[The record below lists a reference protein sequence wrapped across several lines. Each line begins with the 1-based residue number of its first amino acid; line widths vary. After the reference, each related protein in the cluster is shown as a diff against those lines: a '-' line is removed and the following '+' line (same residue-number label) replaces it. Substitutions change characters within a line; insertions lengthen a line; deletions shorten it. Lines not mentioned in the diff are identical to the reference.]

1 MRDMLHR
8 NLAATLLTVAVL
20 ARAELSWPGCAP
32 LKPDEFKMVR
42 LVGKSATN
50 SPQVVDATLEEPV
63 KLAFD
68 TDADGGAD
76 VYWVERRGAVKKFS
90 GATRTVTLLGKLSP
104 ATGNEDGLVG
114 IALDPAFKA
123 NRWMYLFYSF
133 GPEFRVSRFTLN
145 GNTLDMASEAVIL
158 RIPSDRDKDHSGGAM
173 VFDDHGD
180 LWISVGDNS
189 AGERGSSN
197 SNDLRGSIL
206 RIRPTPDGKYT
217 VPAGNWRETLEGSYS
232 AADLQKVRPEIYVKG
247 LRNAYTLA
255 VDPVRRWLAWGD
267 VGPDWYSSSDRAH
280 PTEEHNLVKAPGFM
294 GWPYFAGSNICNGSC
309 AKNPSAPTNTHSGN
323 TGLSRLPP
331 AVPAIHPYPRS
342 AAMTGPIYRYD
353 GDSPSPYK
361 LPPHFHRKW
370 ILSDFRSRFIAATLD
385 EGGTRILA
393 QDTVF
398 QNLTTY
404 AGSNNPN
411 TNTVVEARQGP
422 DGALYIIN
430 YNGWY
435 NTAATTSIARFEYSG
450 SCRPA
455 EPKLERIPGTHAAR
469 IGRELP
475 GVRVEGPL
483 VDISTSGPHTLEL
496 TDLAGRVLLSRRARG
511 ERRYALPSSGH
522 EGLRILRVR
531 TSSGELTR
539 TVFLP

>member
-1 MRDMLHR
+1 MLSLR
-8 NLAATLLTVAVL
+8 LAAASLIMVTAV
-20 ARAELSWPGCAP
+20 RAELSWPGCAP

-68 TDADGGAD
+68 LDAAGGTD
-76 VYWVERRGAVKKFS
+76 VFWVERRGAVKKYS
-90 GATRTVTLLGKLSP
+90 TTARAVTLLGKLTP

-114 IALDPAFKA
+114 IALDPAFKT
-123 NRWMYLFYSF
+123 NRWMYLFYSS
-133 GPEFRVSRFTLN
+133 GPDFRVSRFTLN
-145 GNTLDMASEAVIL
+145 GNSLDMSSEAILL

-173 VFDDHGD
+173 VFDDYGD

-217 VPAGNWRETLEGSYS
+217 VPAGNWKETLEGSYS
-232 AADLQKVRPEIYVKG
+232 AADLQKVKPEIYVKG

-294 GWPYFAGSNICNGSC
+294 GWPYFSGTNICNGGC
-309 AKNPSAPTNTHSGN
+309 AKNASAPTNTSSGN
-323 TGLSRLPP
+323 SGLTRLPP
-331 AVPAIHPYPRS
+331 AVPAIHAYPRS

-385 EGGTRILA
+385 EEGTRITA
-393 QDTVF
+393 RDTVF
-398 QNLTTY
+398 QHLTTY

-435 NTAATTSIARFEYSG
+435 NTVATTSIARFEYSG
-450 SCRPA
+450 SCRPT
-455 EPKLERIPGTHAAR
+455 EPKLERIPGTRAAR
-469 IGRELP
+469 PGRELP
-475 GVRVEGPL
+475 GVRVEGAL
-483 VDISTSGPHTLEL
+483 VDISIPGPHSIEL
-496 TDLAGRVLLSRRARG
+496 TDLSGRNILTRNAEGARRHS
-511 ERRYALPSSGH
+511 LPSSGH

-531 TSSGELTR
+531 TSAGELTR
-539 TVFLP
+539 PIYLP